1 MTCARIVSILVS
13 QLLQLYFGIN
23 CIEQLESKELYMIIF
38 VSYYLKDISCGI
50 SLYVY

>member
-13 QLLQLYFGIN
+13 QLLQLYFSIN

-38 VSYYLKDISCGI
+38 VSYYLKIISCGI